1 MAAGIL
7 QSGLIR
13 LLHSVA
19 WPPSTRT
26 MPTSVTRSSP
36 AVMPVVSR
44 STKAT
49 GLGNI
54 EFQLLEETSI
64 ARLTRERSFVIVA
77 DMSNDRSYL
86 AALQDYYAAHRALPS
101 YSSIGTLLGL

>member
-1 MAAGIL
+1 ML
-7 QSGLIR
+7 HSGLTR

-19 WPPSTRT
+19 RSPSTRT
-26 MPTSVTRSSP
+26 IPTSVTRSP
-36 AVMPVVSR
+36 VAVMPVVSR

-54 EFQLLEETSI
+54 DESLSSH
-64 ARLTRERSFVIVA
+64 ARYGGDLTNDRSLVIVP

-86 AALQDYYAAHRALPS
+86 AALQDYYAVHRALPS
-101 YSSIGTLLGL
+101 YSSIGALLGLRS